1 MYPILSPGV
10 RKTGPQEREIPP
22 GEEDVK
28 ALSLFRRRCFLGRR
42 FGLEAC
48 CCPDSADAHE
58 PTIRC
63 GIEHP
68 APND

>member
-22 GEEDVK
+22 GKED
-28 ALSLFRRRCFLGRR
+28 RRRCFLGRR

-58 PTIRC
+58 PTVRC